1 VNGHPPACDLS
12 LTAGANMRRIRKN
25 RGWSQHRLAT
35 ETGLAPCMISFL
47 EAGER
52 NFTLPT
58 LERVARALK
67 ADPADLLQPLP
78 VGDEGEEGW

>member
-1 VNGHPPACDLS
+1 MNGHPAACDLS
-12 LTAGANMRRIRKN
+12 LTAGANMRRARKDA
-25 RGWSQHRLAT
+25 GWSQHRLAA

-58 LERVARALK
+58 LERVARALG
-67 ADPADLLQPLP
+67 AVPADLLAPL
-78 VGDEGEEGW
+78 GDDGEESW